1 MLQNCLRLVLLD
13 RLWHH
18 VKDIVHNRGAKLQVI
33 VRLDTL
39 LGDSL
44 SYALRVTS
52 LELTSQKVP
61 KPTLK
66 KRHNP
71 THKEEPDSPARSPEA
86 DSGAL
91 SNGTSVEAII
101 DKMLQVFCHPNLPH
115 ELVFVAVHARESADV
130 CKDILQCICKL
141 ESINVAEAV
150 LHVSINNKLCQA
162 KDFATKVE
170 SIAEARLL
178 ALFCGQS
185 PIKSTVSISRCWE
198 LGNTDLTGFKFML

>member
-1 MLQNCLRLVLLD
+1 MHNC
-13 RLWHH
+13 
-18 VKDIVHNRGAKLQVI
+18 GTKLKVI
-33 VRLDTL
+33 VRLNTL
-39 LGDSL
+39 FGDSL
-44 SYALRVTS
+44 SYALRITS
-52 LELTSQKVP
+52 LELASQKVS
-61 KPTLK
+61 KPALK

-86 DSGAL
+86 DTRTL
-91 SNGTSVEAII
+91 SNGASVEAII
-101 DKMLQVFCHPNLPH
+101 DKVLQVFCHPNLPH
-115 ELVFVAVHARESADV
+115 ELVLVTVHARKSTDV
-130 CKDILQCICKL
+130 CKDILQRICKL

-178 ALFCGQS
+178 PLFCRQR
-185 PIKSTVSISRCWE
+185 PIKSIISISRRWG